1 MSALNA
7 ARTAQRDLA
16 ILDAI
21 DAYHGGPRAHALTDS
36 DWGAART
43 LVDTDRRLRLEQAAE
58 AGRMPETLDG
68 CIAVLQVAVEIAERL
83 GPLL

>member
-1 MSALNA
+1 MTALNA
-7 ARTAQRDLA
+7 ARTARRDLA

-36 DWGAART
+36 DWQPARA
-43 LVDTDRRLRLEQAAE
+43 LVGIDRRLRLEQAAE
-58 AGRMPETLDG
+58 GSAIPETLER
-68 CIAVLQVAVEIAERL
+68 CIAVLNVAAEIAERY